1 MPKVAAG
8 KQIRKERKK
17 DMTQITQRVTKEMPW
32 KGIVDLIN
40 RGEAAAALQVEDVL
54 TDTMKDGTQIAFEV
68 AHIAEDGVYFVMK
81 DCSEEMQMNTRAT
94 NRGGWKETGLRK
106 YLNSDML
113 DQMPDD
119 LKEAITERTIRQVI
133 GEKEYISQD
142 KLWIPS
148 VTEVFGEIGE
158 DVEEDGFQFDIFKD
172 RAKRIKR
179 LDGGADNWWLRSPHV
194 GHEDGFYHVNSGGSW
209 NNNWGA
215 SHTIGVAVGFCIKKS
230 E

>member
-1 MPKVAAG
+1 
-8 KQIRKERKK
+8 
-17 DMTQITQRVTKEMPW
+17 MTQITQRVTKEMPW

-40 RGEAAAALQVEDVL
+40 RDEAAAALQVEDVL
-54 TDTMKDGTQIAFEV
+54 TDMMKDETQIAFEV

-94 NRGGWKETGLRK
+94 NRGGWKKTGLRK
-106 YLNSDML
+106 YLNTDML

-133 GEKEYISQD
+133 DGKEYISQD

-148 VTEVFGEIGE
+148 VTEVFGENRK

-179 LDGGADNWWLRSPHV
+179 FDGAAANWWLRSPNP
-194 GHEDGFYHVNSGGSW
+194 GGDYSFDGVINHGYWGSGWHAS
-209 NNNWGA
+209 GA
-215 SHTIGVAVGFCIKKS
+215 SGVCVGFCIKKS